1 MSRTFIYKDFRE
13 LLDKNKVSLKQQL
26 FLERYVEKYY
36 KVDDIID
43 RLLIYHGIGTGK
55 TRTSIIIAEKIM
67 KINPKMKAIIILP
80 ARLKTNYIDE
90 LIPII
95 CSKFINELKKYND
108 PKITSLEK
116 KKLLIF
122 FNEKI
127 DKNYLIYS
135 YEYII
140 NLFKKSSNIKKTLE
154 VLTKNK
160 ILIIDEFHNLISN
173 GIKEKTIND
182 INIKNKL
189 PTNPKLIRALIM
201 RYISRFADKSCKMF
215 FLTATPVF
223 DNYLQFIELVKLL
236 NPKQIDNKKLK
247 SIKDIIPYINGK
259 VSYYSINDKKDFP
272 VVEYSPEKIP
282 LSSEQDIKMFKYQ
295 EDTNSQDSETFL
307 LKQRQLAIS
316 VYGYDK
322 VDLVLSDLKKYA
334 PKLNVLFKYL
344 SDKKDG
350 KHLIYS
356 NFITY
361 CLHIIQKYLN
371 NNGWINYTDRNKS
384 KIYQPY
390 KTYILW
396 DATLS
401 DYDKQYI
408 KTILNSKS
416 NIDGKIIK
424 VILGSPSIKE
434 GISFKHIQHFHQID
448 PVWNISAKQQIEGR
462 CIRYKSHDDIP
473 LNHKYLKKKVII
485 HNYISIPLKGG
496 NVKKTCDE
504 IIYNDIMPKK
514 EVIVNKL
521 LTVLQKVAIDYYLYK
536 KISTSPKSS
545 SIYLTPDDILKPQ
558 IARIKGLRNTCPVKR
573 RPIDNKCEKE
583 GYEIRPN
590 PQKFDCCYYNKDL
603 KNKGK
608 TKKENEKKNGNND
621 YINERI
627 KIFNAFLKIFNKN
640 KMNKCKTD
648 NINNLT
654 IINENLRLWTVFKA
668 NISKIPVIITLT
680 YLQKNLLL
688 INTIKELSNCVIQ
701 NYSPHYQLYY
711 NEVNCSN
718 ISIYKKLLND
728 KSSSQLSSQNNYDIT
743 FYENLYYH
751 GNLYEFIMMH
761 LININ
766 DKLFINIFTQCIFS
780 IMFYYS
786 YFSYKNDEFISLE
799 GILGQDF
806 ICHRIE
812 KGGYFKYELY
822 GKDYYLENLGFVF
835 VLSFINKNSKNNIIK
850 SKNNFDVI
858 FSFIKT
864 IKLFIDNITQYFQNK
879 NNNFMEKLLISLE
892 RCNNTKKQ
900 LPDKLLEKTIN
911 SISNHIIIKD
921 FFVVYKS
928 LLIKSNEVINPN
940 TPYIISKTY
949 I

>member
-1 MSRTFIYKDFRE
+1 MSRTFIYKSFRD
-13 LLDKNKVSLKQQL
+13 LLDKDKVSLKQQL
-26 FLERYVEKYY
+26 FLEKYVEKYY
-36 KVDDIID
+36 KDDDVID

-95 CSKFINELKKYND
+95 CSKYTKELKEYNN

-116 KKLLIF
+116 KRLLIF

-140 NLFKKSSNIKKTLE
+140 NLFKKSRNIKKTLE

-173 GIKEKTIND
+173 GIKETTINA
-182 INIKNKL
+182 INSKNKL
-189 PTNPKLIRALIM
+189 PINPKLIRALIM

-236 NPKQIDNKKLK
+236 NPKPIDDEKLK

-259 VSYYSINDKKDFP
+259 VSYYSISDKKDFP
-272 VVEYSPEKIP
+272 EVEYSPENIP

-322 VDLVLSDLKKYA
+322 VDLVLSNLKEYA
-334 PKLNVLFKYL
+334 PKLYVLFKYL
-344 SDKKDG
+344 SNKKDG

-361 CLHIIQKYLN
+361 CLHIIKKYLD
-371 NNGWINYTDRNKS
+371 NNGWINYTDPNKS

-396 DATLS
+396 DASLT

-408 KTILNSKS
+408 KTILNSKE

-462 CIRYKSHDDIP
+462 CIRYKSHEDIP
-473 LNHKYLKKKVII
+473 LNHKYLKRKVII

-504 IIYNDIMPKK
+504 IIYDDIMPKK

-521 LTVLQKVAIDYYLYK
+521 LAVLQKVAIDYYLYK

-545 SIYLTPDDILKPQ
+545 LISFSPDDILKPQ
-558 IARIKGLRNTCPVKR
+558 VARVIGLRNTCPVKR

-583 GYEIRPN
+583 GYVIRPN
-590 PQKFDCCYYNKDL
+590 PQKFECCYKD
-603 KNKGK
+603 NKGK
-608 TKKENEKKNGNND
+608 TKKEKTKKEKKEENND
-621 YINERI
+621 YMNERI
-627 KIFNAFLKIFNKN
+627 KTFKAFLKDFEKN

-654 IINENLRLWTVFKA
+654 VINQNLRLWTVFKA
-668 NISKIPVIITLT
+668 NITKIPVIITLT

-688 INTIKELSNCVIQ
+688 MKTLKELSKCVIR

-718 ISIYKKLLND
+718 ISIYKKLLTD
-728 KSSSQLSSQNNYDIT
+728 KSSSSQNKYDIT

-751 GNLYEFIMMH
+751 GNLHEFIMMH

-766 DKLFINIFTQCIFS
+766 DKLFINVFTQCMFAI
-780 IMFYYS
+780 IFYYS
-786 YFSYKNDEFISLE
+786 YFSYKHDEFISLE
-799 GILGQDF
+799 GILGIDF
-806 ICHRIE
+806 TCHKIA
-812 KGGYFKYELY
+812 KGGYFKYNIY

-835 VLSFINKNSKNNIIK
+835 VLSFINKKSNNIIINSKNK
-850 SKNNFDVI
+850 FDII

-864 IKLFIDNITQYFQNK
+864 IKLFIENITVYFENR
-879 NNNFMEKLLISLE
+879 NHNFMEKLLIILE
-892 RCNNTKKQ
+892 RCNNTNKQ
-900 LPDKLLEKTIN
+900 LPDKLLAKTVN
-911 SISNHIIIKD
+911 SISNHVIIKE
-921 FFVVYKS
+921 FLEVYKS
-928 LLIKSNEVINPN
+928 LHTNIKSNEVINPN
-940 TPYIISKTY
+940 TPYTISQLY